1 MARQQK
7 QNKTGFLR
15 IIAGAWRGRQLGFSD
30 VEGLRPTGDRIRE
43 TLFNWL
49 QPSLGFSR
57 CLDCFAGSGA
67 LGFEAASRGA
77 SQVVMVEADRQA
89 FNDLKQ
95 NQGLLKADQCDIIH
109 GRIESYLATA
119 SQPFDVVF
127 LDPPYQLD
135 LWSDVAT
142 LLTDKGLLNKGA
154 RIYLEYPRRQ
164 SQPLLPPTW
173 HCLREKQAGDVKY
186 ALFEFQPGAADG

>member
-1 MARQQK
+1 VAKQQK
-7 QNKTGFLR
+7 QNKTGSLR
-15 IIAGAWRGRQLGFSD
+15 IIAGNWRGRQLTFPD
-30 VEGLRPTGDRIRE
+30 VEGLRPTGDRVRE

-49 QPSLGFSR
+49 QPVLGFSR

-77 SQVVMVEADRQA
+77 AEVVMVEADRQA
-89 FNDLKQ
+89 FNTLQQ
-95 NQGLLKADQCDIIH
+95 NKTSLQAEQCELLH
-109 GRIESYLATA
+109 GRVEAYL
-119 SQPFDVVF
+119 SNVDKQFDVVF

-135 LWSDVAT
+135 LWSAVAAM
-142 LLTDKGLLNKGA
+142 LTDNGLLSEGA

-164 SQPLLPPTW
+164 SQPVLPDTW

-186 ALFEFQPGAADG
+186 ALFEFQAGTADG

>member
-1 MARQQK
+1 VAKQK
-7 QNKTGFLR
+7 QNKTGSLR
-15 IIAGAWRGRQLGFSD
+15 IIAGNWRGRQLSFPD
-30 VEGLRPTGDRIRE
+30 IEGLRPTGDRVRE

-49 QPSLGFSR
+49 QPVLGFSR

-77 SQVVMVEADRQA
+77 TEVVMVEADRQA
-89 FNDLKQ
+89 FNTLKQ
-95 NQGLLKADQCDIIH
+95 NKSALRAEQCVLIH
-109 GRIESYLATA
+109 DKVESYLESIHTK
-119 SQPFDVVF
+119 FDVVF

-135 LWSDVAT
+135 LWSPVAT
-142 LLTDKGLLNKGA
+142 MLTEKDLLNPGA

-164 SQPLLPPTW
+164 LQPVLPESW

-186 ALFEFQPGAADG
+186 ALFEFQAGTADG